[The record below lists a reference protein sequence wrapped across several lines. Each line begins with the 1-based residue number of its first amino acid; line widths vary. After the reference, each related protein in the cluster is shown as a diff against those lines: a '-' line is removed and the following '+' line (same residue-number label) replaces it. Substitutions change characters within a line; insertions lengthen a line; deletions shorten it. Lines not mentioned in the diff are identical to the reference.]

1 MIGSDV
7 PTLRAVSGSGCVQ
20 KVAGR
25 RQMGPFGG

>member
-7 PTLRAVSGSGCVQ
+7 PILRAVPRGGSVQ

-25 RQMGPFGG
+25 PRNGTSGD